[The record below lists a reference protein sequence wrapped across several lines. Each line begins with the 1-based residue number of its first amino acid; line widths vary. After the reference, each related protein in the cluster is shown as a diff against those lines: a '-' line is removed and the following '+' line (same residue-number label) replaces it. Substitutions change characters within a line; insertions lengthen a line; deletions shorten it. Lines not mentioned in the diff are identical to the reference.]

1 MKNQNSLKE
10 AFSFSVINYIGIIIG
25 VFSTLIIYP
34 KNKEIIGIF
43 RYVEGLAHILYPVFV
58 LGTSQA
64 LVNYYPKLNFYFRRR
79 LFIYSIISIAVLS
92 GIALLVVTII
102 YFIPFFNATMYL
114 YYAFPIAVFLAYI
127 ELLKKKASIVQ
138 KITVPTFYDNIIPK
152 IALPILF
159 LIVYKKMVP
168 MHYSLLLYIAS
179 YGMIVG
185 LIAIYL
191 RNYLVSIS
199 NFNYKELFVA
209 VDRKNYYKFCLF
221 AFTGSLGSVF
231 AFRIDSIMIP
241 SFLSMVDNGTF
252 SIGVTLASALA
263 IPATAVFTLYAPIIS
278 KLIKE
283 EKFTELNLKYK
294 QTASLL
300 FFIGMVL
307 FSCICIG
314 IFDLFSLLP
323 TATNLMASAPI
334 ILILGLNV
342 LINMGTGFSSEII
355 TYSQYYKFNLI
366 AILILITLNIS
377 LNIVFL
383 HFLHLGLF
391 SVAIASLISM
401 VTFNVAKMGFIYK
414 KFGLFPF
421 DIHFLK
427 LVTTTL
433 TIGIVVYFLPSLHVV
448 LFTLLYKISL
458 CLLLNL
464 IIVYKLNVVEQYSV
478 WVKNLIKK
486 TSPLKKM

>member
-34 KNKEIIGIF
+34 QDKEIIGIF
-43 RYVEGLAHILYPVFV
+43 RYVEGLAHILYPIFV

-79 LFIYSIISIAVLS
+79 LFIYSMVSIAALS
-92 GIALLVVTII
+92 GIVFLIVGIL
-102 YFIPFFNATMYL
+102 YFIPFFDTTVYL

-127 ELLKKKASIVQ
+127 ELLKKKAAIVQ
-138 KITVPTFYDNIIPK
+138 KITVPTFYDTIIPK

-159 LIVYKKMVP
+159 LIVFQQWVP
-168 MHYSLLLYIAS
+168 LHYSLVLYIAS
-179 YGMIVG
+179 YGMIFG

-191 RNYLVSIS
+191 KNYLVSIS

-209 VDRKNYYKFCLF
+209 VDRKKYYKFCLF

-283 EKFTELNLKYK
+283 EKYKELDSKYK
-294 QTASLL
+294 ETASLL
-300 FFIGMVL
+300 FFIGAVL

-314 IFDLFSLLP
+314 LYDLFSLLP

-355 TYSQYYKFNLI
+355 TYSHFYKFNLI
-366 AILILITLNIS
+366 AIIILITLNIS
-377 LNIVFL
+377 LNIIFL
-383 HFLHLGLF
+383 HFMHLGLF
-391 SVAIASLISM
+391 SVAVASLISM
-401 VTFNVAKMGFIYK
+401 VTFNLAKLIFIYK

-421 DIHFLK
+421 DLNFLK
-427 LVTTTL
+427 LVIVTALIGGL
-433 TIGIVVYFLPSLHVV
+433 TYILPNLNSV
-448 LFTLLYKISL
+448 LFTLTYKVAL
-458 CLLLNL
+458 CILLNI
-464 IIVYKLNVVEQYSV
+464 IIVYKLNLVAQYTH
-478 WVKNLIKK
+478 WVTSLRGSKK
-486 TSPLKKM
+486 

>member
-10 AFSFSVINYIGIIIG
+10 AFSFSVINYIGIVIG

-43 RYVEGLAHILYPVFV
+43 RYVEGLAHILYPIFV

-64 LVNYYPKLNFYFRRR
+64 LVNYYPKLNLYFRRR
-79 LFIYSIISIAVLS
+79 LFIYSIFSIAVLS

-102 YFIPFFNATMYL
+102 YFIPFFNATIYL

-127 ELLKKKASIVQ
+127 ELLKKKAAIVQ

-179 YGMIVG
+179 YATIVG

-209 VDRKNYYKFCLF
+209 VDRKKYYKFCLF
-221 AFTGSLGSVF
+221 AFAGSLGSVF

-263 IPATAVFTLYAPIIS
+263 IPATALFTLYAPIIS

-283 EKFTELNLKYK
+283 EKYSELNLKYK
-294 QTASLL
+294 ETASLL
-300 FFIGMVL
+300 FFIGTVL

-314 IFDLFSLLP
+314 IYDLFSLLP
-323 TATNLMASAPI
+323 TATNLMSSAPI

-355 TYSQYYKFNLI
+355 TYSHFYKFNLI
-366 AILILITLNIS
+366 AILILIILNIS
-377 LNIVFL
+377 LNILFL
-383 HFLHLGLF
+383 HYLHLGLF
-391 SVAIASLISM
+391 SVAVASLISM
-401 VTFNVAKMGFIYK
+401 VTFNVAKMIFIYK
-414 KFGLFPF
+414 KFRLFPF
-421 DIHFLK
+421 DFNFLK
-427 LVTTTL
+427 LVITTSI
-433 TIGIVVYFLPSLHVV
+433 IGSIVYFLPNLQVV
-448 LFTLLYKISL
+448 LFTLIYKISL
-458 CLLLNL
+458 CIVLNL
-464 IIVYKLNVVEQYSV
+464 VVVYKLKLVTQYTE
-478 WVKNLIKK
+478 WLQG
-486 TSPLKKM
+486 LARQRL

>member
-10 AFSFSVINYIGIIIG
+10 AFSFSVINYIGIVIG

-43 RYVEGLAHILYPVFV
+43 RYVEGLAHILYPIFV

-64 LVNYYPKLNFYFRRR
+64 LVNYYPKLNLYFRRR

-102 YFIPFFNATMYL
+102 YFIPFFNATIYL
-114 YYAFPIAVFLAYI
+114 YYAFPIAVFLAYV
-127 ELLKKKASIVQ
+127 ELLKKKAAIVQ

-179 YGMIVG
+179 YATIVG

-209 VDRKNYYKFCLF
+209 VDRKKYYKFCLF
-221 AFTGSLGSVF
+221 AFAGSLGSVF

-263 IPATAVFTLYAPIIS
+263 IPATALFTLYAPIIS

-283 EKFTELNLKYK
+283 AKYSELNLKYK
-294 QTASLL
+294 ETASLL
-300 FFIGMVL
+300 FFIGTVL

-314 IFDLFSLLP
+314 IYDLFSLLP
-323 TATNLMASAPI
+323 TATNLMSSAPI

-355 TYSQYYKFNLI
+355 TYSHFYKFNLI

-377 LNIVFL
+377 LNILFL
-383 HFLHLGLF
+383 HYLHLGLF
-391 SVAIASLISM
+391 SVAVASLISM
-401 VTFNVAKMGFIYK
+401 VTFNVAKMIFIYK
-414 KFGLFPF
+414 KFRLFPF
-421 DIHFLK
+421 DFNFLK
-427 LVTTTL
+427 LVITTSI
-433 TIGIVVYFLPSLHVV
+433 IGSIVYFLPNLQVV
-448 LFTLLYKISL
+448 LFTLIYKISL
-458 CLLLNL
+458 CIVLNL
-464 IIVYKLNVVEQYSV
+464 VVVYKLKLVTQYTE
-478 WVKNLIKK
+478 WLQG
-486 TSPLKKM
+486 LARQRL